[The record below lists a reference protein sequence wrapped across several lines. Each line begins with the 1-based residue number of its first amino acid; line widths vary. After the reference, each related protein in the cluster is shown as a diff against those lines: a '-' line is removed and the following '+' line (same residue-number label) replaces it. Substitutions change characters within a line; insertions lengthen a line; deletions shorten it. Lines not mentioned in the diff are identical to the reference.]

1 MGVVP
6 IALRA
11 RTTQL
16 QPPLGT
22 HRRPGGYKTLGLD
35 LVAPQQTG
43 GCSAGA
49 QFFWYVASSRYMPIV
64 SHSRVFAEMSFSDTT
79 GVFQPTTNR

>member
-16 QPPLGT
+16 QLRLGT
-22 HRRPGGYKTLGLD
+22 HRRPGGYKRWGWI

-49 QFFWYVASSRYMPIV
+49 QRFLVR
-64 SHSRVFAEMSFSDTT
+64 
-79 GVFQPTTNR
+79 GK